1 MRQLINALLKYKN
14 TLLYLGLLIISLIF
28 LNQRSFYHQSIFSSA
43 ALIISSKLNPAG
55 KNISNYL
62 DLSKNNEKLLAE
74 NIKLKALELIRFN
87 EQSPKNNAIDTF
99 GFEVFG
105 ARIVKNSYNL
115 ARNYLIIDQGHQEGI
130 ELEMGVISSDGVIGI
145 INQVTADFSSV
156 ISILHRDLK
165 INAGFKKNG
174 AYGSLSWQGDHP
186 KRMKLDDVSTLN
198 PVMVGDTIVTGGMS
212 DYFPHGIP
220 IGKVFSFEKPEV
232 EGYYHIEIELF
243 SNLTK
248 KKFVYVLKNKKK
260 DQLNHGLLYT
270 SDAADE

>member
-14 TLLYLGLLIISLIF
+14 TLLYLVLLIISLIF
-28 LNQRSFYHQSIFSSA
+28 LNQRSFYHQSIFSNA
-43 ALIISSKLNPAG
+43 ALIISSNLNLVG

-62 DLSKNNEKLLAE
+62 DLSESNEKLLAE
-74 NIKLKALELIRFN
+74 NIKLKELELIRFK
-87 EQSPKNNAIDTF
+87 EQSPKNSTIDTF

-105 ARIVKNSYNL
+105 ARIVKNSYNR

-130 ELEMGVISSDGVIGI
+130 EVEMGVISSDGVIGI

-186 KRMKLDDVSTLN
+186 KRMKLTDVSTLN
-198 PVMVGDTIVTGGMS
+198 PVVLGDTIVTGGMS
-212 DYFPHGIP
+212 DYFPQGIP
-220 IGKVFSFEKPEV
+220 IGKVFNFQKPEF
-232 EGYYHIEIELF
+232 EGYYDIEIELF
-243 SNLTK
+243 SNLTQK
-248 KKFVYVLKNKKK
+248 EFVYILKNMKKG
-260 DQLNHGLLYT
+260 QLNKLK
-270 SDAADE
+270 SE